1 MPTNLLG
8 MIQWTNMLEIE
19 ILKKGKTIITTTV
32 SLQAIIG
39 RAPDVDIRLDDN
51 LCSRKHLKV
60 CKQNDVWLAM
70 DMNSSNGTFYN
81 ERRLIESVV
90 LREGDKLKIGSH
102 EVFVKHIVNIAQDNA
117 HRERP
122 TDETNISNDSQEP
135 VSSYSLRQNIT
146 EERMDNLKQEI
157 HRQLLDELDLKN
169 IDLSKLKTSE
179 VKYKATG
186 IINNI
191 ISKLKSENILDAHVN
206 EAGLLKEVIDEAL
219 GLGPLEQFLNDKA
232 INEIMV
238 NAKDQIYIE
247 KNGRLEK
254 TPLRFSSDRAV
265 LNVIERIVAPIGRR
279 IDESSPTVDA
289 RLKDGSRVHVIIPP
303 LAVKGP
309 TITIRKFSQIPF
321 TIDDLIKIGS
331 LTEKMAEFL
340 KIAIST
346 RENVI
351 ISGGTG
357 SGKTTLLNVLSS
369 FIPDDERIL
378 TIEDAAELKLN
389 QPHVVPLEARPPN
402 IEGKGAIT
410 IRELVRN
417 ALRMRPDRIIVGE
430 CRGGE
435 ALDMLQAM
443 NTGHDGSLTTLHSNS
458 PRDALSRLETMVL
471 MSGMDLPVKAIR
483 EQIKSA
489 IDLIIQNTRFKDG
502 IRRISAI
509 TEVQGMEGDTIVLQ
523 NIFSFE
529 TNGIDQDGKII
540 GRFKPTGFVPKFVEE
555 LRTHHIDISQ
565 EIFQ

>member
-1 MPTNLLG
+1 
-8 MIQWTNMLEIE
+8 MLEIE
-19 ILKKGKTIITTTV
+19 IIKKGKTIITTTV
-32 SLQAIIG
+32 QLQAVIG
-39 RAPDVDIRLDDN
+39 RAPDVDIRLDDTV
-51 LCSRKHLKV
+51 CSRKHLRV
-60 CKQNDVWLAM
+60 CKQNDVWIAI

-81 ERRLIESVV
+81 ERRLTEPVV
-90 LREGDKLKIGSH
+90 LQEGDKLKIGSH
-102 EVFVKHIVNIAQDNA
+102 EIFVKRIAPTAQGNVPQ
-117 HRERP
+117 ERSTLQTTFSP
-122 TDETNISNDSQEP
+122 ALHEP
-135 VSSYSLRQNIT
+135 VLSYSLQQPIAAGKL
-146 EERMDNLKQEI
+146 DNLKQEI

-169 IDLSKLKTSE
+169 IDLSQLKTAE

-191 ISKLKSENILDAHVN
+191 LSKLKSENVLDAHVI
-206 EAGLLKEVIDEAL
+206 EANLLKEILDEAL
-219 GLGPLEQFLNDKA
+219 GLGPIEQFLNDKT

-247 KNGRLEK
+247 KDGRLEK
-254 TPLRFSSDRAV
+254 TQRRFSSDRAV
-265 LNVIERIVAPIGRR
+265 LNVIERIVSPIGRR

-303 LAVKGP
+303 LAIKGP
-309 TITIRKFSQIPF
+309 TITIRKFSQIPY
-321 TIDDLIKIGS
+321 TIDDLITFGS

-340 KIAIST
+340 KITIRT
-346 RENVI
+346 RKNVI

-357 SGKTTLLNVLSS
+357 SGKTTLLNVLSN
-369 FIPDDERIL
+369 FIPQDERIL

-389 QPHVVPLEARPPN
+389 QQHVVSLEARPPN

-443 NTGHDGSLTTLHSNS
+443 NTGHDGSLTTLHANS

-471 MSGMDLPVKAIR
+471 MSGMELPVKAVR

-489 IDLIIQNTRFKDG
+489 VDLIVQQTRFKDG

-523 NIFSFE
+523 DIFSFE
-529 TNGIDQDGKII
+529 TGEIDQAGKIT
-540 GRFKPTGFVPKFVEE
+540 GWFKPTGFVPKFVEE
-555 LRTHHIDISQ
+555 LRTYHIDIPQ